1 MNKLVFSQFT
11 NTLAKIHTLELP
23 ILEHIRI
30 IQVRLSYHG
39 FIIPLP
45 LCFRYEHNC
54 TLTKFGMHENFIFY
68 LKNKSVSSKWTPK
81 PNECPK
87 CSKCELKPVATESGG
102 RAWGLSIAIISWRYT
117 KCCIAWFYFSN
128 I

>member
-87 CSKCELKPVATESGG
+87 CSKCELKPMATESGVEHEDY
-102 RAWGLSIAIISWRYT
+102 L
-117 KCCIAWFYFSN
+117 
-128 I
+128 